1 MILAFSITVGLL
13 FMAGVY
19 LILKHDLI
27 RVVGGMVL
35 ISNAANLYIMGAAV
49 SRGYAPILPFN
60 TESNGTVSGTVSDPV
75 VQALVL
81 TAVVISFGVS
91 ALLLAIVYR
100 VYLSHRTIDLEELSD
115 LDIRQMNEEAAMR
128 AAEGPMISDDSEHGE
143 EQES

>member
-1 MILAFSITVGLL
+1 MILVFSITIGLL

-35 ISNAANLYIMGAAV
+35 ISNAANLFILGAAI
-49 SRGYAPILPFN
+49 SRGDAPILPLGL
-60 TESNGTVSGTVSDPV
+60 ESNDKVSDPV

-100 VYLSHRTIDLEELSD
+100 VYLSHRTVDLEELSD
-115 LDIRQMNEEAAMR
+115 LDIQQLNEEAAQR
-128 AAEGPMISDDSEHGE
+128 ALDEPSISDDEDDNGE
-143 EQES
+143 GRP

>member
-1 MILAFSITVGLL
+1 VILVFSIAIGLL

-35 ISNAANLYIMGAAV
+35 ISNAANLFIMGAAV
-49 SRGYAPILPFN
+49 SRGDVPILPI
-60 TESNGTVSGTVSDPV
+60 EGDYSDPV

-100 VYLSHRTIDLEELSD
+100 VYLSHQTVDINAMSEIDV
-115 LDIRQMNEEAAMR
+115 QQVAEEAER
-128 AAEGPMISDDSEHGE
+128 AAREGPVVTDDDENGE
-143 EQES
+143 ESSR

>member
-1 MILAFSITVGLL
+1 VILVFSIAVGLL

-35 ISNAANLYIMGAAV
+35 ISNAANLFIMGSAV
-49 SRGYAPILPFN
+49 SRGSAPILPID
-60 TESNGTVSGTVSDPV
+60 GDYADPV

-100 VYLSHRTIDLEELSD
+100 VYLAHRTVDIDALT
-115 LDIRQMNEEAAMR
+115 DIDVQQVDEDAVR
-128 AAEGPMISDDSEHGE
+128 AALEGPVLTDEVE
-143 EQES
+143 ETVEGTTA

>member
-1 MILAFSITVGLL
+1 MILVFSIAIGLL

-35 ISNAANLYIMGAAV
+35 ISNAANLFILGSAV
-49 SRGYAPILPFN
+49 SRGDAPILPLDG
-60 TESNGTVSGTVSDPV
+60 EYSDPV

-100 VYLSHRTIDLEELSD
+100 VYLAHRTVDLGALTVHDIHQID
-115 LDIRQMNEEAAMR
+115 EEAVK
-128 AAEGPMISDDSEHGE
+128 AAQEGPVLTDDDETGE
-143 EQES
+143 ETTS

>member
-1 MILAFSITVGLL
+1 MILVFSIAIGLL

-35 ISNAANLYIMGAAV
+35 ISNAANLFIMGSAV
-49 SRGYAPILPFN
+49 SRGDAPILPIDG
-60 TESNGTVSGTVSDPV
+60 EYSDPV

-100 VYLSHRTIDLEELSD
+100 VYLSHRTVD
-115 LDIRQMNEEAAMR
+115 LDELTEKDIEQVRAEAVK
-128 AAEGPMISDDSEHGE
+128 AAQEGPVLTDEDENGE
-143 EQES
+143 DTTA

>member
-1 MILAFSITVGLL
+1 MILVFSIAIGLL

-27 RVVGGMVL
+27 RVVGVMVL
-35 ISNAANLYIMGAAV
+35 ISNAANLFILGSAV
-49 SRGYAPILPFN
+49 SRGDAPILPLDG
-60 TESNGTVSGTVSDPV
+60 EYSDPV

-100 VYLSHRTIDLEELSD
+100 VYLSHRTVDIDVLTEH
-115 LDIRQMNEEAAMR
+115 DIHQIDEEAVK
-128 AAEGPMISDDSEHGE
+128 AAQEGPVLTDDDDEPGE
-143 EQES
+143 DAPS

>member
-1 MILAFSITVGLL
+1 MILVFSIAIGML

-35 ISNAANLYIMGAAV
+35 ISNAANLYILGSAV
-49 SRGYAPILPFN
+49 TRGDAPILPLKTDDTGN
-60 TESNGTVSGTVSDPV
+60 ISDPV
-75 VQALVL
+75 VQSLVL

-100 VYLSHRTIDLEELSD
+100 VYLSHRTVDLEELSD
-115 LDIRQMNEEAAMR
+115 HDIQQLNVEAAKR
-128 AAEGPMISDDSEHGE
+128 AEEGPMIADDNERGE

>member
-1 MILAFSITVGLL
+1 MILVFSIAIGLL

-35 ISNAANLYIMGAAV
+35 ISNAANLYIMGSAV
-49 SRGYAPILPFN
+49 SRGYAPILPFPDD
-60 TESNGTVSGTVSDPV
+60 SGRVSDPV

-100 VYLSHRTIDLEELSD
+100 VYLSHRTV
-115 LDIRQMNEEAAMR
+115 DIPQLTGHDIQQVAEEAAR
-128 AAEGPMISDDSEHGE
+128 QAQEEPVIVDDEPDGGGAAP
-143 EQES
+143 

>member
-1 MILAFSITVGLL
+1 MILVFSITIGLI

-35 ISNAANLYIMGAAV
+35 ISNAANLFILGAAV
-49 SRGYAPILPFN
+49 SRGYAPILPF
-60 TESNGTVSGTVSDPV
+60 TLSTDERVSDPV

-100 VYLSHRTIDLEELSD
+100 VYLSHRTVDLAELSD
-115 LDIRQMNEEAAMR
+115 LDVRQMNEEAARR
-128 AAEGPMISDDSEHGE
+128 AQEGPEITDEDEETGE
-143 EQES
+143 RAS

>member
-1 MILAFSITVGLL
+1 MILAFSITVGLI

-60 TESNGTVSGTVSDPV
+60 SESNGEVSDPV

-100 VYLSHRTIDLEELSD
+100 VYLSHRTVDLAELSD
-115 LDIRQMNEEAAMR
+115 IDIQQMNEEAARR
-128 AAEGPMISDDSEHGE
+128 AAEEPELPDDDENGE
-143 EQES
+143 EQRD

>member
-1 MILAFSITVGLL
+1 MILVFSIAIGLL

-35 ISNAANLYIMGAAV
+35 ISNAANLFIMGSAV
-49 SRGYAPILPFN
+49 SRGDAPILPIDGN
-60 TESNGTVSGTVSDPV
+60 YSDPV

-100 VYLSHRTIDLEELSD
+100 VYLSHRTVD
-115 LDIRQMNEEAAMR
+115 LDELTEKDIEQVRAEAVK
-128 AAEGPMISDDSEHGE
+128 AAQEGPVLTDEDENGE
-143 EQES
+143 DTTA

>member
-1 MILAFSITVGLL
+1 MILVFSIAVGLL

-35 ISNAANLYIMGAAV
+35 ISNAANLFIMGSAV
-49 SRGYAPILPFN
+49 SRGNAPILPIDG
-60 TESNGTVSGTVSDPV
+60 EYSDPV

-100 VYLSHRTIDLEELSD
+100 VYLSHQTVDIDAMTELD
-115 LDIRQMNEEAAMR
+115 VQQVAAEAER
-128 AAEGPMISDDSEHGE
+128 AAREGPVVTDDDENGE
-143 EQES
+143 DSSR

>member
-1 MILAFSITVGLL
+1 MILVFSIAIGLL

-35 ISNAANLYIMGAAV
+35 ISNAANLFIMGSAV
-49 SRGYAPILPFN
+49 SRGDPPILPIDG
-60 TESNGTVSGTVSDPV
+60 EYSDPV

-100 VYLSHRTIDLEELSD
+100 VYLSHRTVD
-115 LDIRQMNEEAAMR
+115 LDELTEKDIQQVREEAVKSAQ
-128 AAEGPMISDDSEHGE
+128 EGPVLTDEDDDE
-143 EQES
+143 EGTTS

>member
-60 TESNGTVSGTVSDPV
+60 IEADGTVSDPV

-100 VYLSHRTIDLEELSD
+100 VYLSHRTVDLEELSD
-115 LDIRQMNEEAAMR
+115 LDIKQLNEEAAR
-128 AAEGPMISDDSEHGE
+128 QATDEPAISDDDDEGE
-143 EQES
+143 EQRG

>member
-1 MILAFSITVGLL
+1 MILVFSIAIGLL

-35 ISNAANLYIMGAAV
+35 ISNAANLFILGSAV
-49 SRGYAPILPFN
+49 SRGDAPILPLDG
-60 TESNGTVSGTVSDPV
+60 EYSDPV

-100 VYLSHRTIDLEELSD
+100 VYLSHRTVDIDVLTEH
-115 LDIRQMNEEAAMR
+115 DIHQIDEEAVK
-128 AAEGPMISDDSEHGE
+128 AAQEGPVLTDDDDEPGE
-143 EQES
+143 DAPS

>member
-1 MILAFSITVGLL
+1 MILVFSIAIGLL

-35 ISNAANLYIMGAAV
+35 ISNAANLFIMGSAV
-49 SRGYAPILPFN
+49 SRGDAPILPIDG
-60 TESNGTVSGTVSDPV
+60 EYSDPV

-100 VYLSHRTIDLEELSD
+100 VYLSHRTLD
-115 LDIRQMNEEAAMR
+115 LDELTEKDIEQVRAEAVKSAQ
-128 AAEGPMISDDSEHGE
+128 EGPVLTDTDDDGE
-143 EQES
+143 DTTA

>member
-1 MILAFSITVGLL
+1 MILVFSIAIGLL

-35 ISNAANLYIMGAAV
+35 ISNAANLFILGSAV
-49 SRGYAPILPFN
+49 SRGDAPILPL
-60 TESNGTVSGTVSDPV
+60 NGEYSDPV

-100 VYLSHRTIDLEELSD
+100 VYLAHRTVDIDALTVH
-115 LDIRQMNEEAAMR
+115 DIQQIDVEAVK
-128 AAEGPMISDDSEHGE
+128 AAQEGPVLTDDDDEPGE
-143 EQES
+143 EPTS

>member
-1 MILAFSITVGLL
+1 MILVFSITIGLL
-13 FMAGVY
+13 FTAGVY

-35 ISNAANLYIMGAAV
+35 ISNAANLFILGAAI
-49 SRGYAPILPFN
+49 SRGDAPILPLG
-60 TESNGTVSGTVSDPV
+60 TKSNDQISDPV

-100 VYLSHRTIDLEELSD
+100 VYLSHRTVDLEELSD
-115 LDIRQMNEEAAMR
+115 HDIQQLNEEAAKR
-128 AAEGPMISDDSEHGE
+128 ALDEPSISDDDDDNGE
-143 EQES
+143 GRT